1 MRVVTAETMRR
12 LDRKTIEE
20 AGIPGMVLM
29 ENAGRGAAGEILR
42 SYSPIPG
49 RKKVAIVAG
58 RGNNGGDGFVIARY
72 LINRGLAVTV
82 FLLALPEE
90 VKGDAETNLSILLRM
105 QADVRAISGEDAW
118 KAARPEFS
126 ACGLIVDAIFGTGLS
141 SDVRGLQREVINDMN
156 RSGVPVVSVDL
167 PSGLHADTGE
177 VLGTC
182 VKADC
187 TITFALPKAGL
198 FIYPGADYAGRVKVV
213 DISIPAALI
222 EEEGITDRLLT
233 FDHVCRMF
241 RPRSPSA
248 HKGDGGHVLVVA
260 GSRGKTGAAALCSR
274 GAAGAGAGLVTLA
287 IPESL
292 NSIMEVKLTEVMTE
306 PIPEDDEG
314 GPGSGSLD
322 AVLQLMAGK
331 KALALGPGLSTGEE
345 ARRLVHGLVE
355 QSAIPMVIDADG
367 LNVLSGNLEV
377 LGRAK
382 APVVVTP
389 HPGEMARL
397 AGSGTREV
405 QKDRPGTAREFAKR
419 HGCCLVLKGARSL
432 VATPD
437 GSVAINLTGNAGMA
451 SGGMGDVLTGMIA
464 GCMAQG
470 YDAAVSARL
479 AVFCHGL
486 AGDLL
491 SRERGPLGFMAGDL
505 LRVLP
510 RVLRALQEHRL
521 PSSLAAMHASLDL
534 IL

>member
-42 SYSPIPG
+42 SYFPIPG

-82 FLLALPEE
+82 LLLALPEE
-90 VKGDAETNLSILLRM
+90 VKGDAKANLNILLRM

-141 SDVRGLQREVINDMN
+141 SDVSGLQREVINDMN
-156 RSGVPVVSVDL
+156 RSGIPVVSVDL

-177 VLGTC
+177 VLGVC

-187 TITFALPKAGL
+187 TLTFALPKAGL
-198 FIYPGADYAGRVKVV
+198 YIYPGADYAGRVKVV

-248 HKGDGGHVLVVA
+248 HKGDCGHVLVVA
-260 GSRGKTGAAALCSR
+260 GSRGKTGAAALCCR

-306 PIPEDDEG
+306 PIPEEEAG
-314 GPGSGSLD
+314 FPGSGSLD
-322 AVLQLMAGK
+322 AVMKLMEGK
-331 KALALGPGLSTGEE
+331 KALALGPGLSTREE
-345 ARRLVHGLVE
+345 ARRLVHGLIE

-367 LNVLSGNLEV
+367 LNALSGNLEV
-377 LGRAK
+377 LRRAK
-382 APVVVTP
+382 APVVLTP

-397 AGSGTREV
+397 AGSVTKGV
-405 QKDRPGTAREFAKR
+405 QRDRLGTAREFAKW

-464 GCMAQG
+464 GFMAQG
-470 YDAAVSARL
+470 NDAAVSARL

-491 SRERGPLGFMAGDL
+491 SSERGPLGFMAGDL

-510 RVLRALQEHRL
+510 RVLRALKEHRL
-521 PSSLAAMHASLDL
+521 PPSLAAMHASMDL